1 MKSLF
6 AVIAMAV
13 AVVATGIYWVASE
26 REVATEV
33 PHSNSSG
40 TAPVQSSSSMNL
52 DSVDNMVGGLEAR
65 LRDNPDDGKGWLLL
79 AKSYRHMGR
88 MDEAR
93 DAYRKAES
101 LGVSE
106 PVFAAKLLGQPEP
119 ETAQ

>member
-6 AVIAMAV
+6 AVIALAV
-13 AVVATGIYWVASE
+13 AVVATGIHWVASE
-26 REVATEV
+26 KEAANKV
-33 PHSNSSG
+33 PRSHSST
-40 TAPVQSSSSMNL
+40 TALAQSSSSMNL
-52 DSVDNMVGGLEAR
+52 DSVDNMVGGLEDR

-93 DAYRKAES
+93 DAYRKAEL

>member
-6 AVIAMAV
+6 AVVALAV
-13 AVVATGIYWVASE
+13 AVVAAGIYWVASQK
-26 REVATEV
+26 EVATEDLRA
-33 PHSNSSG
+33 HSSS
-40 TAPVQSSSSMNL
+40 TTPMQSSSSMNL
-52 DSVDNMVGGLEAR
+52 DSVDNMVGGLEDR

-79 AKSYRHMGR
+79 AKSYLHMGR